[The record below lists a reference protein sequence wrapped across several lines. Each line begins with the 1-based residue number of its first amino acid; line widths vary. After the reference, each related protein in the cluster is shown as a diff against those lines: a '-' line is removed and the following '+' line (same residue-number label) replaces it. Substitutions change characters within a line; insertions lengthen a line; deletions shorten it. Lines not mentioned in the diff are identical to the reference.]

1 MSENTNLSSQSRDL
15 TSPQSLERVPKMPPH
30 ELGLLMPDSAEKW
43 VHDAKDLWPKNKIRE
58 LPEDSKKII
67 QHESNQ
73 R

>member
-15 TSPQSLERVPKMPPH
+15 TSTQSLERVPKMPPH

-43 VHDAKDLWPKNKIRE
+43 VHDAKDLWPKNETRE
-58 LPEDSKKII
+58 LPQDSKNII

>member
-1 MSENTNLSSQSRDL
+1 M
-15 TSPQSLERVPKMPPH
+15 TSTQSLERVPKMPPH

-43 VHDAKDLWPKNKIRE
+43 VHDAKDLWPKNETRE
-58 LPEDSKKII
+58 LPQDSKNII